1 MRWHRDL
8 LKHSSIY
15 SLGEILTR
23 LTSLLLL
30 PIYTRYLAPADY
42 GVMAII
48 DLLTGL
54 LAIVLGGGLASAV
67 SRFHFDY
74 EDEQSQRA
82 VWWTGLTFVAVVGGI
97 GFAPSWLL
105 REQLAGWTLGESVV
119 NGGQFYTLALGT
131 MWLACIE
138 QIPMVYLRV
147 RKWSGRFVLLSL
159 FRLGLNIALNLSF
172 LAQGWGVAGVL
183 WGNFLTGVVLAF
195 VSVGVLA
202 WELKRFQFDVPLLRK
217 MLQFGSPLI
226 VIAFLSLLM
235 HQADRWILHRY
246 VSMAE
251 VGIYSLAY
259 RIGQGLNQILLLPF
273 ASIWGVMI
281 YEVAKQPNA
290 KSVYAR
296 VFGYYTKFASLFL
309 LAGALGSRMLIS
321 IVATEEYA
329 AAADIIPV
337 ILLAYLA
344 FSWNDHFRIPV
355 LLKKRTLSM
364 VPVSVTATVVNLAA
378 NFALVPLVGWNGSG
392 LGDGHHV
399 YHIHR
404 AWVVPIP
411 TRRPLPV
418 SIWREL
424 RCRRWHGR
432 DVWNLSLDNQRC
444 RLAIRRCRRWSLA
457 RLGSDIVCETCLELL
472 EAEQS
477 NVFRSVTWIVS
488 LCRFASL
495 VPLSSCPFAVIDL
508 WIPTK
513 HRTLSIPHACSSL
526 GSSQEHSRCLAFPI
540 PLRQ

>member
-30 PIYTRYLAPADY
+30 PIYTRFLAPADY

-97 GFAPSWLL
+97 GVAPSWLI
-105 REQLAGWTLGESVV
+105 REQLADWTLGESVV
-119 NGGQFYTLALGT
+119 HGGMIYTLALGT
-131 MWLACIE
+131 MWLGCIE
-138 QIPMVYLRV
+138 QIPMIYLRV

-159 FRLGLNIALNLSF
+159 FRLALNITLNLSL
-172 LAQGWGVAGVL
+172 LANGWGLEGVL
-183 WGNFLTGVVLAF
+183 WGNFLTGVVLTV
-195 VSVGVLA
+195 VSVGMLA
-202 WELKRFQFDVPLLRK
+202 WHLKRFRFDVPLLQK

-226 VIAFLSLLM
+226 IIAFLSMLM

-246 VSMAE
+246 ATMAE
-251 VGIYSLAY
+251 VGVYSLAY

-290 KSVYAR
+290 PTVYAR
-296 VFGYYTKFASLFL
+296 VFDYYTKFAALFL
-309 LAGALGSRMLIS
+309 LAGAIASRMLIK
-321 IVATEEYA
+321 IVATDEYA

-344 FSWNDHFRIPV
+344 YSLNDHFRIPV
-355 LLKKRTLSM
+355 LLKKKTLSM
-364 VPVSVTATVVNLAA
+364 VPVSIVATVVNLAA
-378 NFALVPLVGWNGSG
+378 NFMLVPTWGGMGAAWATVITFVTFTTFGLFLYQRGERYPYRFIESFGVIVGMAATYGVCRWTTSGTDWQSVAVGAAVWFAWAVVLFAKPAWTYWRGTQRSLKTSG
-392 LGDGHHV
+392 LGSS
-399 YHIHR
+399 
-404 AWVVPIP
+404 
-411 TRRPLPV
+411 V
-418 SIWREL
+418 SAT
-424 RCRRWHGR
+424 
-432 DVWNLSLDNQRC
+432 S
-444 RLAIRRCRRWSLA
+444 
-457 RLGSDIVCETCLELL
+457 
-472 EAEQS
+472 
-477 NVFRSVTWIVS
+477 
-488 LCRFASL
+488 
-495 VPLSSCPFAVIDL
+495 
-508 WIPTK
+508 
-513 HRTLSIPHACSSL
+513 
-526 GSSQEHSRCLAFPI
+526 
-540 PLRQ
+540 

>member
-30 PIYTRYLAPADY
+30 PIYTRYLAPSDY

-105 REQLAGWTLGESVV
+105 REQLAGWTLGESVN
-119 NGGQFYTLALGT
+119 NGGWFYTLALGT

-159 FRLGLNIALNLSF
+159 FRLGLNITLNLSF
-172 LAQGWGVAGVL
+172 LAHGWGVAGVL
-183 WGNFLTGVVLAF
+183 WGNFLTGLVLAT

-251 VGIYSLAY
+251 VGVYSLAY
-259 RIGQGLNQILLLPF
+259 RIGQGMNQILLLPF

-281 YEVAKQPNA
+281 YEIAKQPNA

-355 LLKKRTLSM
+355 LLEKRTLSM
-364 VPVSVTATVVNLAA
+364 VPVSITATLVNLAA
-378 NFALVPLVGWNGSG
+378 NFALVPLWGGAGAAWATVITFTTFTG
-392 LGDGHHV
+392 LGL
-399 YHIHR
+399 Y
-404 AWVVPIP
+404 
-411 TRRPLPV
+411 LY
-418 SIWREL
+418 
-424 RCRRWHGR
+424 
-432 DVWNLSLDNQRC
+432 QRGE
-444 RLAIRRCRRWSLA
+444 RYPY
-457 RLGSDIVCETCLELL
+457 
-472 EAEQS
+472 
-477 NVFRSVTWIVS
+477 
-488 LCRFASL
+488 RFAESFGVVVGIAATYGICRWTTNGVDWQSVVVGGVAWL
-495 VPLSSCPFAVIDL
+495 AWAVVLFAKPAWDYWKRANQSSA
-508 WIPTK
+508 PT
-513 HRTLSIPHACSSL
+513 L
-526 GSSQEHSRCLAFPI
+526 GSSVSAASQV
-540 PLRQ
+540 